1 MHGFS
6 CGENSFLASLGVSR
20 ADLSGV
26 LQLTFGFEF
35 GKLIS
40 TREEAGKGEV
50 GREPSS
56 IPRDQ
61 GEIDMQ

>member
-50 GREPSS
+50 GRELK
-56 IPRDQ
+56 
-61 GEIDMQ
+61 

>member
-6 CGENSFLASLGVSR
+6 CGDNSFLASLGVSR

-40 TREEAGKGEV
+40 TREEASEGEA
-50 GREPSS
+50 GREQSS
-56 IPRDQ
+56 IPRNQ
-61 GEIDMQ
+61 AAIDMQ